1 MLGRGVEG
9 NETVR
14 KWGWAGVQAKEPGAK
29 VLCRPG
35 LFMEL
40 KLKAWQAV
48 QMRHQPKGER
58 GRARV
63 EGNRLEKGNTGPG
76 RGLKEKLVDRAT
88 GCFGYWNVVVGTVN
102 AESNSLLSC

>member
-1 MLGRGVEG
+1 MSFSLKQYFWNMVLGRGVEG

-14 KWGWAGVQAKEPGAK
+14 KGEGVGVQGKEPRAK

-48 QMRHQPKGER
+48 HMRQQPKGE
-58 GRARV
+58 GGGVQA
-63 EGNRLEKGNTGPG
+63 EGNRLENGKRWIWKRFEREAG
-76 RGLKEKLVDRAT
+76 
-88 GCFGYWNVVVGTVN
+88 
-102 AESNSLLSC
+102 